1 MIFNSEMV
9 LKRLKKFII
18 RRPKIVT
25 LENEENIEVT
35 DEIEK
40 SLWEIK
46 QRYDF
51 DTEEISNVIED
62 YKSRKTKQVKSP
74 ENVDDKKQ

>member
-1 MIFNSEMV
+1 MI
-9 LKRLKKFII
+9 LKRLKRFII
-18 RRPKIVT
+18 RHPKIVT
-25 LENEENIEVT
+25 LENEESIEVT

-62 YKSRKTKQVKSP
+62 YKSRKTKQVKST
-74 ENVDDKKQ
+74 ENIDDKKQ

>member
-1 MIFNSEMV
+1 MI
-9 LKRLKKFII
+9 KIIKKII
-18 RRPKIVT
+18 SYTQPKTIVVV
-25 LENEENIEVT
+25 EEEEEIT

-51 DTEEISNVIED
+51 DTEEISIVVED
-62 YKSRKTKQVKSP
+62 YKTMKYRQSTQHKKS
-74 ENVDDKKQ
+74 K

>member
-1 MIFNSEMV
+1 MIFNSEMI
-9 LKRLKKFII
+9 LKRLKRFII
-18 RRPKIVT
+18 RHPKIVT
-25 LENEENIEVT
+25 LENEESIEVT

-62 YKSRKTKQVKSP
+62 YKSRKTKQVKST
-74 ENVDDKKQ
+74 ENIDDKKQ

>member
-1 MIFNSEMV
+1 M
-9 LKRLKKFII
+9 
-18 RRPKIVT
+18 T
-25 LENEENIEVT
+25 LENEESIEVT

-62 YKSRKTKQVKSP
+62 YKSRKTKQVKST
-74 ENVDDKKQ
+74 ENIDDKKQ

>member
-1 MIFNSEMV
+1 M
-9 LKRLKKFII
+9 KFIKRFI
-18 RRPKIVT
+18 NYRQPEAIVV
-25 LENEENIEVT
+25 EDEEEIT

-51 DTEEISNVIED
+51 DTEEISVVVEN
-62 YKSRKTKQVKSP
+62 YKTMKQRPKGQS
-74 ENVDDKKQ
+74 

>member
-1 MIFNSEMV
+1 LI
-9 LKRLKKFII
+9 KIIKKII
-18 RRPKIVT
+18 SYTQPKTIVVV
-25 LENEENIEVT
+25 EEEEEIT

-51 DTEEISNVIED
+51 DTEEISIVVED
-62 YKSRKTKQVKSP
+62 YKTMKYRQSTQHKKS
-74 ENVDDKKQ
+74 K

>member
-1 MIFNSEMV
+1 MV

>member
-1 MIFNSEMV
+1 MF
-9 LKRLKKFII
+9 LKQIRKFIMGPTKTVVI
-18 RRPKIVT
+18 EDAEK
-25 LENEENIEVT
+25 IEVT

-51 DTEEISNVIED
+51 DTAEISDVIED
-62 YKSRKTKQVKSP
+62 YKNRKARHTKSK
-74 ENVDDKKQ
+74 ECVDEKQ

>member
-1 MIFNSEMV
+1 MI
-9 LKRLKKFII
+9 KIIKKII
-18 RRPKIVT
+18 NYVQQPKTIVVV
-25 LENEENIEVT
+25 EEEEVT

-51 DTEEISNVIED
+51 DTEEISIVVED
-62 YKSRKTKQVKSP
+62 YKTMKYRQSTQAKKS
-74 ENVDDKKQ
+74 K

>member
-1 MIFNSEMV
+1 M
-9 LKRLKKFII
+9 
-18 RRPKIVT
+18 
-25 LENEENIEVT
+25 T

-51 DTEEISNVIED
+51 DTEEISIVVED
-62 YKSRKTKQVKSP
+62 YKTMKYRQSTQAKKS
-74 ENVDDKKQ
+74 K